1 MTFCLS
7 LVKTMSA
14 CVFRGKSHE
23 LLFGAAVECLQ
34 RGATVMGRPWGGL
47 TSMGPVVVLHGGQVE
62 EGVVAGRPGTL
73 VRFLPVVQFLVVVQ
87 SPFFTEGALAQV
99 TLVLPGGREEERC

>member
-1 MTFCLS
+1 MFAEGCDS
-7 LVKTMSA
+7 N
-14 CVFRGKSHE
+14 
-23 LLFGAAVECLQ
+23 GAAV
-34 RGATVMGRPWGGL
+34 GGL

-73 VRFLPVVQFLVVVQ
+73 VRFLPIVQFLVVVQ